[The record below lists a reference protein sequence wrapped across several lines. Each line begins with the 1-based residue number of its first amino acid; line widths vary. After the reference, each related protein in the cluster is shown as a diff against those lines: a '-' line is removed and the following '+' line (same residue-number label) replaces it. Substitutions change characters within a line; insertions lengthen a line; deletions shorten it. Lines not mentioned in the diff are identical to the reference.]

1 MKNVLFSLLLGIAS
15 ASNTYAQ
22 CDDQSAVKATSLS
35 AVAAGKQERLATHM
49 TSIASSAQLTQ
60 FMKMTAASD
69 NPLMALSPGA
79 RARFIEGLTF
89 NDQGLTGYRYT
100 ELENELS
107 PTQISKILSLLGA
120 QKNTNLFKKAKLASA
135 RDQRILSGKGIAT
148 QSTVCDSDPDDPIG
162 GDGPGGGT
170 GGDEGGGGAGA
181 APTVP
186 PPTDPRDYVGYRCAG
201 ATCKPADDYICTHNC
216 K

>member
-1 MKNVLFSLLLGIAS
+1 MGIFS
-15 ASNTYAQ
+15 ASNVYAQ
-22 CDDQSAVKATSLS
+22 CDDEFSTTSTKAISAASAGRRERLS
-35 AVAAGKQERLATHM
+35 AHM
-49 TSIASSAQLTQ
+49 TSIASSAQLTR
-60 FMKMTAASD
+60 FMKMTAAPD
-69 NPLMALSPGA
+69 NPLMALPSSA

-107 PTQISKILSLLGA
+107 PTQISKILSLFGA
-120 QKNTNLFKKAKLASA
+120 QKNTSLFKKAKLASV
-135 RDQRILSGKGIAT
+135 RDQQLLSGKTAAT
-148 QSTVCDSDPDDPIG
+148 QLTVCDDPDAPIG
-162 GDGPGGGT
+162 DDGPGSGGSGG
-170 GGDEGGGGAGA
+170 GGDEGGGGEGA

-186 PPTDPRDYVGYRCAG
+186 PPTDPRDYVGYRCFG